1 MGNFFPR
8 FELFCECSFLLGFP
22 VKHYYS
28 TKIQSDRV
36 SQLPL
41 GKAYYNLGVA
51 SPIKQ
56 EDEIHPMTIGHPS
69 QQGSTVKRLR
79 AEFHHML
86 THGNFIT

>member
-8 FELFCECSFLLGFP
+8 FELFWECSFSDSVSG
-22 VKHYYS
+22 KHYYS

-51 SPIKQ
+51 SPMKQ
-56 EDEIHPMTIGHPS
+56 EDEIHPMTAGHPS

-79 AEFHHML
+79 AEFYCML